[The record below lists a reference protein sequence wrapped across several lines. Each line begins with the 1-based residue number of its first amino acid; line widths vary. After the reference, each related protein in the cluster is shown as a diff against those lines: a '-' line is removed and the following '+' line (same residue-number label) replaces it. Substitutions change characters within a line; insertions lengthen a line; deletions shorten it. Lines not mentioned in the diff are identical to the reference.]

1 MLQLRCVVVLSLF
14 SPTPGRWQ
22 LSLFERVCA
31 AMKTVGGLAEEIGL
45 QIQPLQDVLGHAQD
59 GIHWLDLFIAEEG
72 ESCHS
77 EQSVEGIH
85 LQR

>member
-1 MLQLRCVVVLSLF
+1 MVVLSLF
-14 SPTPGRWQ
+14 SSTPGRWQ
-22 LSLFERVCA
+22 LSLFERVRA
-31 AMKTVGGLAEEIGL
+31 PRWKTVRGLAEEIGL

-59 GIHWLDLFIAEEG
+59 GIDRLDLFIAEQG
-72 ESCHS
+72 ESRHS